1 MTVRFPN
8 SPIFYCISL
17 HFYWTAAF
25 FYNSALFWY
34 ESRSDPYLGPL
45 SANRKKK
52 EHAYAVEPP
61 VTSPLYNGHSFGPG
75 RQSIHWLLY
84 NPLYNGHLKGNGHYC
99 FNKSV
104 SPTAKLT
111 SQQRPVFSAAN
122 EQVNNGHSEI
132 CFVRRVDDLSW
143 QSYLDCVIYSAAVSM
158 NCLRH
163 LQRML
168 LTLFVLYR

>member
-8 SPIFYCISL
+8 LPIFYCISFL
-17 HFYWTAAF
+17 LNGRL

-52 EHAYAVEPP
+52 KNEHAYAVEPP
-61 VTSPLYNGHSFGPG
+61 VTSPLYNGHFFGPG

-84 NPLYNGHLKGNGHYC
+84 NPLYNSHLKSNGHYY

-104 SPTAKLT
+104 SLTAKLT

-122 EQVNNGHSEI
+122 EQVVNGHSEI

-158 NCLRH
+158 NCLR
-163 LQRML
+163 L
-168 LTLFVLYR
+168 L